1 MFVRMGPTPLKV
13 AAVVAFVLIAGVVAA
28 VNYQQILNPRKPAFA
43 QDEFD
48 CASFNSQAE
57 AQAELRRDPSDPSG
71 LDGPI
76 GTASDGT
83 AGVACEVYP
92 YNDPARDETP
102 VVVGSGSASTS
113 GSASA
118 SSNASASIPPDKTIP
133 TPSPKSS
140 PPTKTPPP
148 ASSPPT
154 KTPSRKSPARN
165 SNASPP
171 SSATASP
178 TPQPPRDLF
187 NAGGPKSG
195 PVPLM
200 ADGDCPEEFPVKQNE
215 LCYP

>member
-1 MFVRMGPTPLKV
+1 LKV
-13 AAVVAFVLIAGVVAA
+13 AAVVAFVLLAGVVAA
-28 VNYQQILNPRKPAFA
+28 VNYQQILNPSNPALA

-83 AGVACEVYP
+83 SGVACEVYP
-92 YNDPARDETP
+92 YDDPARDETP
-102 VVVGSGSASTS
+102 VDVGGSS
-113 GSASA
+113 
-118 SSNASASIPPDKTIP
+118 PPATTIA
-133 TPSPKSS
+133 TPPPKSI

-148 ASSPPT
+148 ASSPPP
-154 KTPSRKSPARN
+154 KTPPPTTS
-165 SNASPP
+165 ASPP
-171 SSATASP
+171 SSASASP
-178 TPQPPRDLF
+178 RPQPPSDLF
-187 NAGGPKSG
+187 NAGGPTRG

-200 ADGDCPEEFPVKQNE
+200 PDGGCPKEFPVKHNG

>member
-1 MFVRMGPTPLKV
+1 MFARMGPTPLKV
-13 AAVVAFVLIAGVVAA
+13 AAVVSFVLVGGVVVA
-28 VNYQQILNPRKPAFA
+28 VSYEQILNSSKPALA

-48 CASFNSQAE
+48 CASFDSQAE

-83 AGVACEVYP
+83 SGVACEVYP
-92 YNDPARDETP
+92 YDNPARDETP
-102 VVVGSGSASTS
+102 VEIGTGSAPASGS
-113 GSASA
+113 
-118 SSNASASIPPDKTIP
+118 
-133 TPSPKSS
+133 
-140 PPTKTPPP
+140 PP

-154 KTPSRKSPARN
+154 TTITTPPPTSSPSTKTPPRKSPARNSPARN

-187 NAGGPKSG
+187 NAGGPSNG

-200 ADGDCPEEFPVKQNE
+200 SDGGCPEEFPVKHNG
-215 LCYP
+215 LCHP

>member
-1 MFVRMGPTPLKV
+1 MVPTPLKV
-13 AAVVAFVLIAGVVAA
+13 AAVVSFVLVGGVVVA
-28 VNYQQILNPRKPAFA
+28 VSYEQILNSSKPALA

-48 CASFNSQAE
+48 CASFDSQAE

-83 AGVACEVYP
+83 SGVACEVYP
-92 YNDPARDETP
+92 YDNPARDETP
-102 VVVGSGSASTS
+102 VEIGTGSAPASGS
-113 GSASA
+113 
-118 SSNASASIPPDKTIP
+118 
-133 TPSPKSS
+133 
-140 PPTKTPPP
+140 PP

-154 KTPSRKSPARN
+154 TTITTPPPTSSPSTKTPPRKSPARNSPARN

-187 NAGGPKSG
+187 NAGGPSNG

-200 ADGDCPEEFPVKQNE
+200 SDGGCPEEFPVKHNG
-215 LCYP
+215 LCHP

>member
-1 MFVRMGPTPLKV
+1 MVPTPLKV
-13 AAVVAFVLIAGVVAA
+13 AAVVAFVLVAGVVAA
-28 VNYQQILNPRKPAFA
+28 VNYQQILNPTKSALA

-57 AQAELRRDPSDPSG
+57 AQAELRRDASDPSG

-92 YNDPARDETP
+92 YDDPARDETP
-102 VVVGSGSASTS
+102 VDVSGSSASAS

-118 SSNASASIPPDKTIP
+118 SSSASASIPPDKTIP
-133 TPSPKSS
+133 TPPPTSS
-140 PPTKTPPP
+140 PPTKTPP

-154 KTPSRKSPARN
+154 KTPPRNSPASN
-165 SNASPP
+165 SNASAP
-171 SSATASP
+171 SSASASP
-178 TPQPPRDLF
+178 KPQPPSDLF
-187 NAGGPKSG
+187 NSGGPTNG

-200 ADGDCPEEFPVKQNE
+200 PDSGCPEEFPVKHNG
-215 LCYP
+215 LCYS

>member
-1 MFVRMGPTPLKV
+1 MRSRMGTMPLKV
-13 AAVVAFVLIAGVVAA
+13 AAVVAFVLVAGVVAA
-28 VNYQQILNPRKPAFA
+28 VNYEQILSPTKPALA

-83 AGVACEVYP
+83 SGVACEVYP
-92 YNDPARDETP
+92 YDDPARDETP
-102 VVVGSGSASTS
+102 VDVGGSSPPATTITTPPPTSSPPSTTI
-113 GSASA
+113 AT
-118 SSNASASIPPDKTIP
+118 PP
-133 TPSPKSS
+133 PKST

-148 ASSPPT
+148 ASSPRT
-154 KTPSRKSPARN
+154 KTPPRKSN
-165 SNASPP
+165 SSPP
-171 SSATASP
+171 SSASASP
-178 TPQPPRDLF
+178 RPQPPRDLF
-187 NAGGPKSG
+187 NAGGPSNG

-200 ADGDCPEEFPVKQNE
+200 PDGGCPEEFPVKHNG

>member
-1 MFVRMGPTPLKV
+1 MFFRMGTTPLKL

-28 VNYQQILNPRKPAFA
+28 VNYQQILNPSNPALA

-48 CASFNSQAE
+48 CASFDSQAE

-83 AGVACEVYP
+83 SGVACEVYP
-92 YNDPARDETP
+92 YDNPARDETP
-102 VVVGSGSASTS
+102 VDVGGSSPPSTT
-113 GSASA
+113 
-118 SSNASASIPPDKTIP
+118 ITTPPP
-133 TPSPKSS
+133 TTS

-148 ASSPPT
+148 ASTPRT
-154 KTPSRKSPARN
+154 KTPPRN
-165 SNASPP
+165 SNVSPP

-187 NAGGPKSG
+187 NAGGPSNG

-200 ADGDCPEEFPVKQNE
+200 PDGDCPVEYPDKHNG
-215 LCYP
+215 LCYF

>member
-1 MFVRMGPTPLKV
+1 MRSRMVPTPLKV
-13 AAVVAFVLIAGVVAA
+13 AAVVAFVLVAGVAAA
-28 VNYQQILNPRKPAFA
+28 VNYQQILNPSKPALA

-83 AGVACEVYP
+83 SGVACEVYP
-92 YNDPARDETP
+92 YDDPARDETP
-102 VVVGSGSASTS
+102 VGVDG
-113 GSASA
+113 
-118 SSNASASIPPDKTIP
+118 
-133 TPSPKSS
+133 SS
-140 PPTKTPPP
+140 PPSTTIVTPPP
-148 ASSPPT
+148 TTSPPT
-154 KTPSRKSPARN
+154 TTNATPPPTNPPPRTPPPTNPPPRTPPRT

-178 TPQPPRDLF
+178 RPQPPRDLF
-187 NAGGPKSG
+187 NAGGPSNG

-200 ADGDCPEEFPVKQNE
+200 PDGDCPVEYPEKHNG
-215 LCYP
+215 LCYY

>member
-13 AAVVAFVLIAGVVAA
+13 AAVVSFVLVAGVVAA
-28 VNYQQILNPRKPAFA
+28 VNYQQILNPNRPAFA
-43 QDEFD
+43 QDQFD

-76 GTASDGT
+76 GTATDGT
-83 AGVACEVYP
+83 SGVACEVYP
-92 YNDPARDETP
+92 YDDPASDETP
-102 VVVGSGSASTS
+102 VGTG
-113 GSASA
+113 
-118 SSNASASIPPDKTIP
+118 D
-133 TPSPKSS
+133 SS
-140 PPTKTPPP
+140 PPSTTITTPPP

-154 KTPSRKSPARN
+154 KTPPPTSTPRTKTPPRN

-187 NAGGPKSG
+187 NAGGPTNG

-200 ADGDCPEEFPVKQNE
+200 PDRGCPKEFPSKRGN
-215 LCYP
+215 LCYR

>member
-1 MFVRMGPTPLKV
+1 MGTTPSKL
-13 AAVVAFVLIAGVVAA
+13 AAVVAFVLVAGVVAA
-28 VNYQQILNPRKPAFA
+28 VNYQQILNPSNPAFA

-83 AGVACEVYP
+83 SGVACEVYQ
-92 YNDPARDETP
+92 YDDPARDETP
-102 VVVGSGSASTS
+102 VDVGDGSSSASS
-113 GSASA
+113 SASA
-118 SSNASASIPPDKTIP
+118 SGSASASIPPDKTIP

-154 KTPSRKSPARN
+154 KTPPRKSNASN
-165 SNASPP
+165 SNASPL
-171 SSATASP
+171 SSASASP
-178 TPQPPRDLF
+178 TPQPPSDLF
-187 NAGGPKSG
+187 NSGGPSNG

-200 ADGDCPEEFPVKQNE
+200 RDGSCPIEFPVKHKG